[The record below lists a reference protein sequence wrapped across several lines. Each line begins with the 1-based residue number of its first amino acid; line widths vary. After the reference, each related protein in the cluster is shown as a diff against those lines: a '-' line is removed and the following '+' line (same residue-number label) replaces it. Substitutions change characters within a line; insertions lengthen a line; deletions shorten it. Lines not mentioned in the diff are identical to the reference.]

1 MEIRLKLD
9 AYNPAEFYA
18 ALGLLELISRQDG
31 SVSHTSTAKAL
42 QVPIARLYCVQ
53 TKTLCCPMFVQLR

>member
-31 SVSHTSTAKAL
+31 SVTSHL
-42 QVPIARLYCVQ
+42 QRRRYRCQ
-53 TKTLCCPMFVQLR
+53 